1 MNRLQHFTNG
11 DIDLP
16 ILVKENGEINF
27 DVEQAAIGLGLTK
40 IVKGNL
46 YVRWER
52 VNEYLKLSN
61 SGQRLKQRGDFITEP
76 QFYKLAIKANNQTAE
91 RFQDWVTEEVL
102 PSIRKTGS
110 YFEHAKLP
118 KTPMETLE
126 LMFEAQKD
134 SNKKVEKVEKRVGN
148 LEENQ
153 VIPQGDYSYISR
165 RIGQRVTEV
174 GRGFGKLTSQQRGE
188 LFKDINS
195 GVKKIAGVGSR
206 SQLRTKH
213 YQMVVDFINDWE
225 PATATKTVVR
235 QMSLDIDDES
245 A

>member
-1 MNRLQHFTNG
+1 MKILKQFSNESIN
-11 DIDLP
+11 LP
-16 ILVKENGEINF
+16 TLIKDNGEINF
-27 DVEQAAIGLGLTK
+27 DAEQAAIGLGISFVAK
-40 IVKGNL
+40 SGNVV
-46 YVRWER
+46 VRWER
-52 VNEYLKLSN
+52 VNKYLKLST
-61 SGQRLKQRGDFITEP
+61 SGQQLKRGDFITEP

-91 RFQDWVTEEVL
+91 KFQEWVTEEVL
-102 PSIRKTGS
+102 PAIRKTGS
-110 YFEHAKLP
+110 YSEHAKLP
-118 KTPMETLE
+118 QTPMEALQ

-134 SNKKVEKVEKRVGN
+134 SNEKVEKVEKRVDD

-153 VIPQGDYSYISR
+153 VIPQGDYSYIGR

-235 QMSLDIDDES
+235 QMSLDIDDEP

>member
-1 MNRLQHFTNG
+1 MKDLQFFSNKN
-11 DIDLP
+11 INLP
-16 ILVKENGEINF
+16 IRVKDNGEINF
-27 DVEQAAIGLGLTK
+27 DVEQAAIGLGICLEKSGIT
-40 IVKGNL
+40 

-52 VNEYLKLSN
+52 VRKYLN
-61 SGQRLKQRGDFITEP
+61 SPQVEKGDFITES
-76 QFYKLAIKANNQTAE
+76 QFYKLAFKANNETAE

-110 YFEHAKLP
+110 YSEHAKLP
-118 KTPMETLE
+118 EPPMETLQ

-134 SNKKVEKVEKRVGN
+134 SNKKVEKVEKRVN
-148 LEENQ
+148 DLEENQ
-153 VIPQGDYSYISR
+153 VIPQGDYSYIGR
-165 RIGQRVTEV
+165 RICQRVTEV

>member
-11 DIDLP
+11 DINLP

-27 DVEQAAIGLGLTK
+27 DVEQAAIGFGLIIKQNGYTK
-40 IVKGNL
+40 
-46 YVRWER
+46 VRWDR
-52 VNEYLKLSN
+52 VNHYLGN
-61 SGQRLKQRGDFITEP
+61 CTTSGTKVKKGDFITES
-76 QFYKLAIKANNQTAE
+76 QFYKLAFKANNQAAE
-91 RFQDWVTEEVL
+91 KFQDWVTEEVL

-110 YFEHAKLP
+110 YSEHAKLP
-118 KTPMETLE
+118 KTPMETLQ

-134 SNKKVEKVEKRVGN
+134 SNKKVEKVEKRVDD

-153 VIPQGDYSYISR
+153 VIPQGDYSYIGR